1 MVRLQTIKGRA
12 MKSGKEVGPLVTA
25 FKAADIRRQALAL
38 GPDGIS
44 SKPVEFRTVEH
55 KGRLLGYIIGLG
67 KEPAEIRIERDGRPA
82 RWRSLLTGE
91 RREGSLSVKP
101 FDVDLFVFE

>member
-12 MKSGKEVGPLVTA
+12 MKSGKEVAPLVTA
-25 FKAADIRRQALAL
+25 LKAAGIERQALAF

-55 KGRLLGYIIGLG
+55 KGRHLGYIIGLG
-67 KEPAEIRIERDGRPA
+67 KEPAEIRIERDGHPA

-91 RREGSLSVKP
+91 RREGSFSVKP